1 MLLDGFW
8 VSFGWLLG
16 SFWVAFE
23 WLFGGFSVAFRWLF
37 SGLWVAFKWLLVA
50 FRCLMGA
57 ICTNIWVVLC
67 VFCACFPLGYISSVF
82 WMAF

>member
-1 MLLDGFW
+1 M
-8 VSFGWLLG
+8 SFGWLLG

-50 FRCLMGA
+50 LRCLMGA
-57 ICTNIWVVLC
+57 ICIKIFEW
-67 VFCACFPLGYISSVF
+67 FCGFFFGF
-82 WMAF
+82 